1 MPQNFGKRVGIHFYE
16 NVLSEKN
23 AFKRHVS
30 IKIDID
36 AYFSSFYIFWDF
48 SKDRLEVD
56 TLKDDL
62 YEDFHRANKNGCQSF
77 DLIDAPRQYVTM
89 YLMREIFDASLHFL
103 GDLKNNS
110 NVKAVWHKKNRGV
123 VRIWRAWVQISS

>member
-1 MPQNFGKRVGIHFYE
+1 M
-16 NVLSEKN
+16 
-23 AFKRHVS
+23 
-30 IKIDID
+30 
-36 AYFSSFYIFWDF
+36 
-48 SKDRLEVD
+48 
-56 TLKDDL
+56 KDDL

-110 NVKAVWHKKNRGV
+110 NVKAL
-123 VRIWRAWVQISS
+123 